1 MRGFPTVAKRL
12 FIISIMSGAVVVGIS
27 VRVHRLLKQLLVF
40 GDRSDRTPP
49 NVGCRHDHCE
59 CILTI
64 DWFSSKVNDLPGL
77 LCDVCYEGDLGGLH

>member
-1 MRGFPTVAKRL
+1 
-12 FIISIMSGAVVVGIS
+12 MSCEVVVGIS
-27 VRVHRLLKQLLVF
+27 VTVHRFVKQLLVSS
-40 GDRSDRTPP
+40 DRSDGTPP

-77 LCDVCYEGDLGGLH
+77 LCDVCYDGDLGGLH